1 MKSLDINTTDFL
13 KAILP
18 FGIVITHYIPLYGY
32 DTLLL
37 GESIVAMFFFM
48 SGYGLSMSKK
58 KITKYLVIQRVSRLL
73 VPFAL
78 SIILFQL
85 ASLVCGNMMLSKL
98 PMSKNI
104 TDGIGLILPNSWF
117 VYAIVLFYAI
127 FHILFYTL
135 KGKRLKYITLFFAMM
150 IYIKLMAK
158 FVVGE
163 HWHITALAFCSGAVY
178 KEVAKRVNGMQNM
191 IFFFL
196 GAIVIILMNF
206 VSSNFYLRI
215 LFFALMPIVVS
226 SVLSNV
232 GLKINK
238 TIAWLRTISYP
249 IYLVHGIVIFLYCHF
264 HLEGIMSLF
273 WGLLL
278 VGGATIPIAYFVSSL
293 EKEVQFKCF
302 V

>member
-1 MKSLDINTTDFL
+1 MKPLDINTTDFL

-85 ASLVCGNMMLSKL
+85 ASLVCGN
-98 PMSKNI
+98 
-104 TDGIGLILPNSWF
+104 
-117 VYAIVLFYAI
+117 
-127 FHILFYTL
+127 
-135 KGKRLKYITLFFAMM
+135 
-150 IYIKLMAK
+150 
-158 FVVGE
+158 
-163 HWHITALAFCSGAVY
+163 
-178 KEVAKRVNGMQNM
+178 
-191 IFFFL
+191 
-196 GAIVIILMNF
+196 
-206 VSSNFYLRI
+206 
-215 LFFALMPIVVS
+215 
-226 SVLSNV
+226 
-232 GLKINK
+232 
-238 TIAWLRTISYP
+238 AWLRTISYP

-278 VGGATIPIAYFVSSL
+278 VGGATIPIAYLVSLL

-302 V
+302 A

>member
-1 MKSLDINTTDFL
+1 
-13 KAILP
+13 
-18 FGIVITHYIPLYGY
+18 
-32 DTLLL
+32 
-37 GESIVAMFFFM
+37 
-48 SGYGLSMSKK
+48 
-58 KITKYLVIQRVSRLL
+58 
-73 VPFAL
+73 
-78 SIILFQL
+78 
-85 ASLVCGNMMLSKL
+85 
-98 PMSKNI
+98 
-104 TDGIGLILPNSWF
+104 
-117 VYAIVLFYAI
+117 
-127 FHILFYTL
+127 
-135 KGKRLKYITLFFAMM
+135 MM

-163 HWHITALAFCSGAVY
+163 HWHVTALAFCSGAVY

-206 VSSNFYLRI
+206 VFSNFYLRI

-278 VGGATIPIAYFVSSL
+278 VGGATIPIAYLVSLL

-302 V
+302 A